1 MIDFHSHILS
11 GMDDGAKTSAI
22 SIQMLTDSYAQG
34 IDRVVST
41 SHCYITDQAS
51 ISLFMKKREDRYARL
66 CEVMAQTNQPL
77 PRIYLGAE
85 VHMERDFSGYENL
98 DKLCIAGT
106 SYMLVE
112 MPYGRWGQEL
122 YDCLYSLQLKGIHP
136 VLAHIERY
144 AVHEKEFRN
153 LQDLNLLYQVNADS
167 FLRFPEKR
175 FLAKL
180 YEKNMIHVLGSD
192 MHDTGAR
199 ATHMK
204 EAARIIHKKY
214 SKDFLGYL
222 QQNASI
228 ILENGDVIRRSFPS
242 LGFWDKITL

>member
-1 MIDFHSHILS
+1 
-11 GMDDGAKTSAI
+11 
-22 SIQMLTDSYAQG
+22 
-34 IDRVVST
+34 
-41 SHCYITDQAS
+41 
-51 ISLFMKKREDRYARL
+51 MKKREDRYARL

-153 LQDLNLLYQVNADS
+153 SQDLNYYIKCQCGLL
-167 FLRFPEKR
+167 LRFPENG
-175 FLAKL
+175 FMQS
-180 YEKNMIHVLGSD
+180 Y
-192 MHDTGAR
+192 T
-199 ATHMK
+199 
-204 EAARIIHKKY
+204 KK
-214 SKDFLGYL
+214 
-222 QQNASI
+222 I
-228 ILENGDVIRRSFPS
+228 
-242 LGFWDKITL
+242 